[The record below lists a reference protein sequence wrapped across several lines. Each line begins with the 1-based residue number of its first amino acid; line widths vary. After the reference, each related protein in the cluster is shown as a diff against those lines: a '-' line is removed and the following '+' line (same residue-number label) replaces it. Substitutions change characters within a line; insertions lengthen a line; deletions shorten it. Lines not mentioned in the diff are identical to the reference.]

1 MQRFQGG
8 ASDEFEGA
16 VALPLTRVPYGK
28 MHLPRQRPRF
38 IFSPHFLLAKFSLL
52 FFIKTAVGQFF
63 EFLFLAYDLA
73 SKLSS
78 YFDTLR
84 ASWLRSLF

>member
-38 IFSPHFLLAKFSLL
+38 IFSPHFSSGENFAS